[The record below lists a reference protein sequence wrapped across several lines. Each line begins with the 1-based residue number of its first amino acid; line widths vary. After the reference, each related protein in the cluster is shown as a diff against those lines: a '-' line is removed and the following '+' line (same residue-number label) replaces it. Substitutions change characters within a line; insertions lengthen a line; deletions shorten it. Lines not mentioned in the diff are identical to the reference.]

1 MIDERR
7 EPFER
12 TLRSQIGRRSQR
24 WNIFVQECII
34 RPALECSH
42 IKKCSLQINGS
53 DDEKHHKVTLQ
64 CDVACCLGLVVLH
77 SQNWLSDFCWPHAKK
92 QVVFQAM
99 MRRCY
104 SWWENI
110 QYRLIKRIFHWL
122 LCYFCVLTML
132 NRFIRFFIVCW
143 LSWSPEVLIGKVCH
157 DLSGHSKKL
166 RQLRSTFKRWG
177 ML

>member
-1 MIDERR
+1 MPDSCFRYSPLPANFTYGACSSVFTPCHLWVHRGRSISRDAARGLHADGAMIDERR

-12 TLRSQIGRRSQR
+12 IWRSQIGRRSQR
-24 WNIFVQECII
+24 WNIFAQECII

-42 IKKCSLQINGS
+42 IKKCNLQINGS

-92 QVVFQAM
+92 QVVLQAIM
-99 MRRCY
+99 PRCY

-110 QYRLIKRIFHWL
+110 
-122 LCYFCVLTML
+122 
-132 NRFIRFFIVCW
+132 
-143 LSWSPEVLIGKVCH
+143 
-157 DLSGHSKKL
+157 
-166 RQLRSTFKRWG
+166 
-177 ML
+177 